1 MNTVS
6 ARPWHI
12 ALAFT
17 ALYLIWGSTYLAI
30 KIAIETIPPFFMAT
44 ARFLIAGAILY
55 AIARLNGTP
64 KPTRSHWR
72 HSIIVG
78 ALLIAGGNGVVTFA
92 EKSIDSTM
100 AALIIASNPLFMT
113 LLGWWGGVQSKPS
126 LRMCFSLTG
135 GFLGVAILILSKNTL
150 SLDAVLWGNLLVILA
165 VIFWTTGSIYSKRN
179 PQTINPWLQS
189 GMQMICGS
197 LVCLVVGTTLGEF
210 NGFDLEMVS
219 NRSWTAFVY
228 LVIAGSLAGF
238 TSYVYLLKHCTP
250 TEVSS
255 HAYVN
260 PVVAVI
266 LGWLVLGET
275 LSLSGTIAAG
285 IILASVYQLLKRSA
299 KPVKK

>member
-1 MNTVS
+1 MNTVT

-30 KIAIETIPPFFMAT
+30 KIAIETIPPFLMAT

-55 AIARLNGTP
+55 AIARANGVP
-64 KPTRSHWR
+64 KPTRSQWL
-72 HSIIVG
+72 HSVIVG
-78 ALLIAGGNGVVTFA
+78 ALLIAGGNGIVSFA

-126 LRMCFSLTG
+126 LRMCLSLAG
-135 GFLGVAILILSKNTL
+135 GFLGVTFLILSTNTL
-150 SLDAVLWGNLLVILA
+150 SLDATLWGSLLVILA
-165 VIFWTTGSIYSKRN
+165 VLFWTSGSIYSKRN

-189 GMQMICGS
+189 GMQMICGG
-197 LVCLVVGTTLGEF
+197 LVCLVVGASLGEF
-210 NGFDLEMVS
+210 HAFDLETVS
-219 NRSWTAFVY
+219 IRSWSAFAY

-238 TSYVYLLKHCTP
+238 TSYVYLLKHCAP
-250 TEVSS
+250 TAVAS

-266 LGWLVLGET
+266 LGWWVLGET
-275 LSLSGTIAAG
+275 LSLSGYNASAV
-285 IILASVYQLLKRSA
+285 ILISVYQLLKRSA
-299 KPVKK
+299 KPVNS